1 MRDSSFSGKPDFK
14 KAYKSL
20 FYFED
25 AYKEGNKENEYTSL
39 SNAIA
44 SLFISDD
51 GYVIDVGGY
60 RDVNAA
66 ILETIIKN
74 VQRHPILW
82 KLFMVC

>member
-1 MRDSSFSGKPDFK
+1 MKGSSFSGRPDFRD
-14 KAYKSL
+14 AYKSL

-25 AYKEGNKENEYTSL
+25 AYKENNKENEYISM
-39 SNAIA
+39 SNVIA
-44 SLFISDD
+44 SLFVSDD
-51 GYVIDVGGY
+51 GYVIDTGNY
-60 RDVNAA
+60 RDVNVA

>member
-1 MRDSSFSGKPDFK
+1 MKGSSSSGKPDFRD
-14 KAYKSL
+14 AYKNL

-25 AYKEGNKENEYTSL
+25 AYKENNKENEYISM
-39 SNAIA
+39 SNVIA
-44 SLFISDD
+44 SLFVSDD
-51 GYVIDVGGY
+51 GYVIDAGNY
-60 RDVNAA
+60 RDVNVA

>member
-1 MRDSSFSGKPDFK
+1 MKGSGFSGKPDFRR
-14 KAYKSL
+14 AYKNL

-25 AYKEGNKENEYTSL
+25 TYEEGEQEKEYACTSNII
-39 SNAIA
+39 S

-51 GYVIDVGGY
+51 GYVIDTGNY